1 MSKLN
6 EKVLLYNYVYVAD
19 GLECYIITF
28 FYRRFL
34 ATGAS
39 FRSMSYSFMRGETTI
54 GQIIDEGCSAIWQV
68 LQPQYMKKP
77 STTDWLQDAEKFLD
91 LWNLPHCIGAID
103 GKHIRIK
110 KPTNS
115 GSSYFNYKEYFS
127 INLMACA
134 NADGLFTSIDVGDYG
149 RNNDSGVFKKSG
161 LGQALSTNSLNIP
174 NPSPLPGE
182 ELGRSFPYYFA
193 ADEGFPLSVNII
205 RPYNQRNLTNIRRI
219 FNYRL
224 SRGRKIVE
232 CAFGMLVSKF
242 RVFETP
248 ISCSVTKVIRIV
260 KAACVLH
267 NFIKI
272 NEKGNPNFSAE
283 NTSTENMSTLNR
295 FIHQNQGRPS
305 DQAIRNRDY
314 LCEYF
319 VKPYGSVPW
328 QNNYIV

>member
-1 MSKLN
+1 
-6 EKVLLYNYVYVAD
+6 
-19 GLECYIITF
+19 
-28 FYRRFL
+28 
-34 ATGAS
+34 
-39 FRSMSYSFMRGETTI
+39 MRGETTI
-54 GQIIDEGCSAIWQV
+54 GQIIDDGCNAIWQV
-68 LQPQYMKKP
+68 LQPLYMRKP
-77 STTDWLQDAEKFLD
+77 STTDWLQCSEKFLE
-91 LWNLPHCIGAID
+91 LWNLPNCIGAID
-103 GKHIRIK
+103 GKHVRIK

-115 GSSYFNYKEYFS
+115 GSAYFNYKEYFS

-134 NADGLFTSIDVGDYG
+134 DANGLFSSIDVGDYG
-149 RNNDSGVFKKSG
+149 RNNDSGVFQNSG
-161 LGQALSTNSLNIP
+161 LGRAFATNTLNIP

-182 ELGRSFPYYFA
+182 EFGPSFPYYFV
-193 ADEGFPLSVNII
+193 ADEGFPLRANIM
-205 RPYNQRNLTNIRRI
+205 RPFNQRNLTNIRRI

-248 ISCSVTKVIRIV
+248 ISCSVTKAIRIV

-272 NEKGNPNFSAE
+272 NEKGNHTFTGENSLTEDLNNF
-283 NTSTENMSTLNR
+283 NR
-295 FIHQNQGRPS
+295 YITQNQGRPT
-305 DQAIRNRDY
+305 DQATRHREY
-314 LCEYF
+314 LSEYF